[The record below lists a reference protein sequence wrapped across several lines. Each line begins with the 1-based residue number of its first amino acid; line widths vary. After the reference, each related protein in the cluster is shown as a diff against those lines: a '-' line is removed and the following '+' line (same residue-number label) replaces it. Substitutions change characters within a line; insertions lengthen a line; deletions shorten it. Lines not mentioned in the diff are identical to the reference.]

1 MHGAEESFGGGRNR
15 RQRTS
20 LDRFHHH
27 DRLAVTARHVVAA
40 VRLDAGIVPV
50 EVVDLQLH
58 ELRFGVRR
66 EDLVEQLR
74 AVVERESDVA
84 DTPLGFHA
92 GGEGEAVE
100 ALDGAVVRGVEVVQ
114 QVVVEVVDAAF
125 RELFGEDPLLIPFG
139 FEEHRRELGG
149 QCEAA
154 AGMTLD
160 ERLAHD
166 ALAVEIMVHVGR
178 VEVGEAPFE
187 EGVDHAFDLGDVHG
201 LEVAGLCERQP
212 HTAESQF
219 AHRLTCGL

>member
-1 MHGAEESFGGGRNR
+1 M
-15 RQRTS
+15 
-20 LDRFHHH
+20 
-27 DRLAVTARHVVAA
+27 
-40 VRLDAGIVPV
+40 
-50 EVVDLQLH
+50 
-58 ELRFGVRR
+58 RR

-100 ALDGAVVRGVEVVQ
+100 ALDGAVVRGVEIVQ

-166 ALAVEIMVHVGR
+166 ALAVEIVVHVGR

>member
-1 MHGAEESFGGGRNR
+1 M
-15 RQRTS
+15 
-20 LDRFHHH
+20 
-27 DRLAVTARHVVAA
+27 
-40 VRLDAGIVPV
+40 
-50 EVVDLQLH
+50 
-58 ELRFGVRR
+58 
-66 EDLVEQLR
+66 
-74 AVVERESDVA
+74 A

-100 ALDGAVVRGVEVVQ
+100 ALDGAVVRGVEIVQ

-149 QCEAA
+149 QCEAV

-166 ALAVEIMVHVGR
+166 ALAVEIVVHVGR